1 MTSMRSIGIHII
13 KWLAYAFAVGIL
25 FQLIGLLSLSRA
37 LAFDDGKLQ
46 LRLSTIRFTDLTLT
60 ASRYMPHRWIE
71 SAIPNQ
77 SKVIRLLDVADSAA
91 QALSISRELVKDS
104 DGLLTPKDLVNSE
117 SIRKVT
123 EISSEI
129 LPIQERVLSLLQGDG
144 GKDSLDRIRSV
155 DVLNLVKAS
164 RALLELGL
172 VAESLS
178 GCQKPAKVLVLF
190 TSNSELRSVGGL
202 IGQFALVEM
211 DCNRFTIEKIGT
223 NSELSDNKV
232 FHNMQQEFPGLYYGV
247 NDEWV
252 NSNLLPTGASL
263 GQAWISS
270 YQSQFDIKLDAVIA
284 VDTKILAA
292 LAESK
297 GGITAADGTKLTS
310 KEEVD
315 AYLRNG
321 IYFQYPEDQ
330 IARKKHLI
338 DLTNSIAKGLKL
350 TDLFSPTMFREFG
363 DLILSNRLYI
373 YSNNTEYNSNI
384 ETLNWS
390 SSARREIYVG
400 LNNLSGSKFDFY
412 SKVEMSHRFC
422 SNNQQILELSI
433 VNDAKVGAYYPDYVN
448 RRLDTYPSKLDGV
461 LNQIVISYPADSV
474 KVGAEKIPA
483 FSKSSYILGEN
494 ENRNLLSVT
503 EFISAGER
511 YRIQLTF
518 KSKSNLFFKM
528 WGVPYRSSMSVPVSE
543 CV

>member
-1 MTSMRSIGIHII
+1 MTSRRSVGIHII
-13 KWLAYAFAVGIL
+13 IWLTYAFAVGVL
-25 FQLIGLLSLSRA
+25 FQLIGLFSLSRA
-37 LAFDDGKLQ
+37 VAFDDGKIQ
-46 LRLSTIRFTDLTLT
+46 LRTSTIRFADFTLT
-60 ASRYMPHRWIE
+60 ASRFMPHRWIE

-77 SKVIRLLDVADSAA
+77 SKFTRLLDVADSAA
-91 QALSISRELVKDS
+91 QALAISRELVKDS
-104 DGLLTPKDLVNSE
+104 DGFLTPKDLMKSE
-117 SIRKVT
+117 SIRMVT
-123 EISSEI
+123 EISNRI
-129 LPIQERVLSLLQGDG
+129 LPIQERILSHLQGG
-144 GKDSLDRIRSV
+144 GGEDSIDLIRNV
-155 DVLNLVKAS
+155 EVLGLVKAS

-190 TSNSELRSVGGL
+190 TSNSELRSIGGL

-211 DCNRFTIEKIGT
+211 NCNRFTVEKIGT
-223 NSELSDNKV
+223 NSELSDNKI
-232 FHNMQQEFPGLYYGV
+232 FHIMQQEFPGLYYGV

-252 NSNLLPTGASL
+252 NSNLLPSGASL
-263 GQAWISS
+263 GEAWISS
-270 YQSQFDIKLDAVIA
+270 YQSQFDINLDAVIA

-297 GGITAADGTKLTS
+297 GGVTAADGTKLTS

-330 IARKKHLI
+330 IARKKHLLE
-338 DLTNSIAKGLKL
+338 LTNLIAKGLKL
-350 TDLFSPTMFREFG
+350 TDLFSPAMFHEFG

-373 YSNNTEYNSNI
+373 HAKKNEYDSDV

-390 SSARREIYVG
+390 SSSRRYIYVG

-412 SKVEMSHRFC
+412 SKIEMSHRYC
-422 SNNQQILELSI
+422 SNNQQILDISI
-433 VNDAKVGAYYPDYVN
+433 VNDAKPGAYYPDYVN

-461 LNQIVISYPADSV
+461 LNQIVVSYPADSV
-474 KVGAEKIPA
+474 KVVAERIPA
-483 FSKSSYILGEN
+483 FSKSAYILGEK

-511 YRIQLTF
+511 YRIQFTF
-518 KSKSNLFFKM
+518 KSKNNLTFKM
-528 WGVPYRSSMSVPVSE
+528 WGVPYRGIKSVPISE
-543 CV
+543 CA